1 MACVE
6 TTPENAD
13 APVPA
18 RLRRDGARQTTEAVR
33 GHVRGIGPPRADT
46 PVGVPR
52 EIAAGVAALGALP
65 VRFTGLEAL
74 DPVEVTDDLTL
85 GFEVR
90 QATLVDYVGE
100 PGCPVGLALELDGV
114 VTASTARGLTF
125 QRGLGRLI
133 AFGPDAGD
141 AWLSSSGLALI
152 GVAEPYV
159 TLMGDRPCEG
169 PAETLTLSLGAPV
182 GFEPWFVEPLGA
194 RPPVALQARC
204 TPHGSEQPFLVG
216 NLDAP

>member
-1 MACVE
+1 MLLFLLACAE
-6 TTPENAD
+6 ME
-13 APVPA
+13 PA
-18 RLRRDGARQTTEAVR
+18 K
-33 GHVRGIGPPRADT
+33 PPRLCAVTSEASVRRGADT
-46 PVGVPR
+46 PVGVPK

-85 GFEVR
+85 GFQVR

-100 PGCPVGLALELDGV
+100 PGCPVGPALEIEGV
-114 VTASTARGLTF
+114 VTASTGRGLAF
-125 QRGLGRLI
+125 RRGLGRLV
-133 AFGPDAGD
+133 ALGPDAGE
-141 AWLSSSGLALI
+141 AWLSSASIPLSA
-152 GVAEPYV
+152 VAEPYA

-182 GFEPWFVEPLGA
+182 GFEPWFVEPLGE

-204 TPHGSEQPFLVG
+204 TPYGSEQPFLVG
-216 NLDAP
+216 NLDTP